1 MSVRVKI
8 CGITRAEDARV
19 AVAAGA
25 DALGFMFW
33 EESPRR
39 LSVEAAAA
47 ICRGLPPF
55 VSKVGVFVNAEPADI
70 REAIAACRLEAVQ
83 FHGDETPEFCAQFAG
98 PVIRAFRVR
107 GPETLAVLAG
117 YATAAWLLDSHVA
130 GQRGGT
136 GATFHWAWA
145 AKAVKLGRPV
155 ILAGG
160 LTPENVAA
168 AVREVRPYAVDVSSG
183 VEAGPGRKDAEKVRA
198 FVRAAKGAAEAMGE
212 AEAQGP

>member
-8 CGITRAEDARV
+8 CGITQAEDARV

-33 EESPRR
+33 EQSARR

-47 ICRGLPPF
+47 ICREVPPF
-55 VSKVGVFVNAEPADI
+55 VSKVGVFVDAALADI
-70 REAIAACRLEAVQ
+70 RRAVEACRLEAVQ
-83 FHGDETPEFCAQFAG
+83 LHGEETPEFCAQCVA

-107 GPETLAVLAG
+107 GPETLAELAG
-117 YATAAWLLDSHVA
+117 YPTAAWLLDSHVA

-136 GATFHWAWA
+136 GVGFEWAWA
-145 AKAVKLGRPV
+145 AEAVKLGRPV

-168 AVREVRPYAVDVSSG
+168 AVREVRPFAVDVSSG
-183 VEAGPGRKDAEKVRA
+183 VEVAPGRKDPEKVRA
-198 FVRAAKGAAEAMGE
+198 FVRAAKGTL
-212 AEAQGP
+212 